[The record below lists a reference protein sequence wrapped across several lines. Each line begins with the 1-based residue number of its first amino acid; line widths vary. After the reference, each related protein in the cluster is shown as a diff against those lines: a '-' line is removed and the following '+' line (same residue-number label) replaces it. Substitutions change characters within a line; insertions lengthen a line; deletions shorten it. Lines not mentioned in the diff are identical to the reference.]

1 MKKGRFFFLLYFF
14 LFYRVYIF
22 IYNYRDVYKM
32 ILSYI
37 YLIRTG
43 HQTIRPAQC
52 ATEAAK
58 HHYKRSKGARG
69 KGGSAEGGGLFKAI
83 ESGRGSK
90 QAERRD
96 GAGGLG
102 RGRWTL
108 CARAA
113 RGLPYGRIIYIMH
126 PRRPLLSKPRSDFQ
140 GGKIAMHLF
149 PLPYSKFVLYQ
160 TSPIRAGLFLCLWLW
175 GRG

>member
-1 MKKGRFFFLLYFF
+1 
-14 LFYRVYIF
+14 
-22 IYNYRDVYKM
+22 M

-69 KGGSAEGGGLFKAI
+69 QGGSAEGADLFRAI
-83 ESGRGSK
+83 EPRRGSK

-96 GAGGLG
+96 GGAGAG
-102 RGRWTL
+102 RYAPGR
-108 CARAA
+108 
-113 RGLPYGRIIYIMH
+113 RGACLMG
-126 PRRPLLSKPRSDFQ
+126 
-140 GGKIAMHLF
+140 A
-149 PLPYSKFVLYQ
+149 LY
-160 TSPIRAGLFLCLWLW
+160 T
-175 GRG
+175 

>member
-1 MKKGRFFFLLYFF
+1 M
-14 LFYRVYIF
+14 V
-22 IYNYRDVYKM
+22 
-32 ILSYI
+32 LSYI

-43 HQTIRPAQC
+43 HQTTRSAQC
-52 ATEAAK
+52 ATKAAK
-58 HHYKRSKGARG
+58 YHYKRAKGARG
-69 KGGSAEGGGLFKAI
+69 KGGSAEGVGLFRAI
-83 ESGRGSK
+83 EPGRGSK

-102 RGRWTL
+102 CGRWRL

-126 PRRPLLSKPRSDFQ
+126 PRRPPLSKPGSDFQ

-149 PLPYSKFVLYQ
+149 PLPYSKFFLYQ
-160 TSPIRAGLFLCLWLW
+160 TSPIRAGLFFMPLAMGPGVVSKLD
-175 GRG
+175 GQIRFP